1 MAYNAEARK
10 KMKSMLLAKL
20 AEAMRQTQAKFA
32 AVARLENKR
41 QRQTIRRS
49 KKTREIMRKNKAEGA
64 KNIKD
69 AVTAQQRALSTLAQ
83 ATNER
88 IKSTNKHIAINAA
101 QIKENAKKARKDLDN
116 AMDRFDKKMANVSEE
131 AQKGR
136 SKLAAQA
143 AAQDKKFRE
152 YANNRIKAITAKT
165 AAQFHKVRDTMAK
178 DRAAADAAL
187 SHTSARMDAALNAA
201 AALQDKR
208 FAQTVSDIA
217 EAKKEAND
225 RVEKFRTGF
234 KTDILHLSGVVEEQS
249 NKLNSRVT
257 QLAATVESNKAE
269 QAHLNAQVD
278 AELKRMVKV
287 GNDRYDEHL
296 KKDSELKSLMAK
308 NKEANEKAMDDMSQK
323 FYAQL
328 ADIKAQMKKDRA
340 HAEHSLST
348 NTGALFKTLAD
359 NQQAQD
365 AVNKELT
372 EATRRAKLDA
382 EAALKEAKE
391 GFTSKVAKLHE
402 VVKDNEK
409 KHNSKVEELTG
420 VVSANAIKDAEG
432 RAELKKISE
441 FNKNQMKK
449 AVADAVHAGEQRAL
463 QIEKKMKDI
472 NAKTRASMNN
482 RITSEISTLSKSI
495 HSQISELNLQTKEA
509 RAQMKEEIQFAL
521 TSAAKFAKEDLKK
534 AIAWS
539 EGEFSNLNSEKKL
552 SEGERAKMT
561 EQVAADKANII
572 AHVND
577 AVAAQN
583 AALLALK
590 QETNHEIK
598 KTNKALDAQAEIMIS
613 NAESVREEMKA
624 NTAAIVASLE
634 AARKAADEQLASVN
648 TASEARYN
656 EVVKAVEDGIDS
668 AMKHADE
675 KFSEAYIQMATN
687 RKHFGEE
694 LASGYDKLNDS
705 IAKLA
710 ALEDERFSKTVKD
723 ISSARK
729 EASDQV
735 AAARK
740 HMKSA
745 IVATTA
751 TAKQTESRII
761 GSIQEVSA
769 MVVSDKAAQIRI
781 NESVDGELKR
791 ILEKSNDYET
801 KNVAARGII
810 RKIMDENKQ
819 AAAQEVQELA
829 KEAEADL
836 KKLRSQQA
844 SNLLQFKQD
853 LTGATE
859 SVYEKLAKDDKAQQA
874 ALSGLKGNLAEATAT
889 TKKSLEDA
897 KDVFN
902 SRVITL
908 ENAITANAKHFEDGL
923 THLTGVTMD
932 WKEAAESDRAN
943 IRMMRDGMVADL
955 NKNIAR
961 AIQLGEAKIKAVE
974 EEANLNIATERKSL
988 LTTISS
994 SVENMADNVF
1004 KVTQE
1009 NRQKIADNYLSL
1021 KAYAATAA
1029 DKIADYLQKG
1039 KGRNLSSVG
1048 DLLNT
1053 VAGLSDVKTA
1063 PAEGMGFGGDTL
1075 PMIFSGK
1082 TVKVDGAVS
1091 KINGLVDE
1099 YIATLGQVK
1108 ERWPLGLGKYL
1119 LAKLE
1124 IAMSKAGALEVDK
1137 IEGKSGNYVFMNA
1150 HAVGLSSKLSDFEG
1164 LAVRMAG
1171 YESTLAKMT
1180 GHLSGKK
1187 TAGEATTNVP
1197 PPEWQGN

>member
-1 MAYNAEARK
+1 M
-10 KMKSMLLAKL
+10 
-20 AEAMRQTQAKFA
+20 
-32 AVARLENKR
+32 
-41 QRQTIRRS
+41 
-49 KKTREIMRKNKAEGA
+49 G
-64 KNIKD
+64 
-69 AVTAQQRALSTLAQ
+69 
-83 ATNER
+83 
-88 IKSTNKHIAINAA
+88 
-101 QIKENAKKARKDLDN
+101 
-116 AMDRFDKKMANVSEE
+116 
-131 AQKGR
+131 
-136 SKLAAQA
+136 
-143 AAQDKKFRE
+143 
-152 YANNRIKAITAKT
+152 
-165 AAQFHKVRDTMAK
+165 
-178 DRAAADAAL
+178 
-187 SHTSARMDAALNAA
+187 
-201 AALQDKR
+201 
-208 FAQTVSDIA
+208 
-217 EAKKEAND
+217 
-225 RVEKFRTGF
+225 
-234 KTDILHLSGVVEEQS
+234 
-249 NKLNSRVT
+249 T
-257 QLAATVESNKAE
+257 QLAGVVKSNREE
-269 QAHLNAQVD
+269 QAHLNAQVN
-278 AELKRMVKV
+278 AELKRMVKT
-287 GNDRYDEHL
+287 GNDRYAEHL
-296 KKDSELKSLMAK
+296 KKDKELHALMKK
-308 NKEANEKAMDDMSQK
+308 NKEDTENQMAKMAASFYSQIG
-323 FYAQL
+323 A
-328 ADIKAQMKKDRA
+328 IKKQMKKDRA
-340 HAEHSLST
+340 HAEKALSSST
-348 NTGALFKTLAD
+348 DALYKTLKD
-359 NQQAQD
+359 NQAAQD
-365 AVNKELT
+365 AENKKISA
-372 EATRRAKLDA
+372 ATHQAKLNA
-382 EAALKEAKE
+382 AAALREAKG
-391 GFTSKVAKLHE
+391 GFAAKLGALTST
-402 VVKDNEK
+402 VKANEQKHEK
-409 KHNSKVEELTG
+409 KLAHLTG
-420 VVSANAIKDAEG
+420 VVAENAIKDAKG

-449 AVADAVHAGEQRAL
+449 AVADAVHQGEQRAL

-472 NAKTRASMNN
+472 NAKTRAAMNN
-482 RITSEISTLSKSI
+482 RITTEISTLSKSI

-539 EGEFSNLNSEKKL
+539 EGEFSKLNANLAAEKKL

-572 AHVND
+572 SHVND

-598 KTNKALDAQAEIMIS
+598 KTNKALDAHAEIMIQ
-613 NAESVREEMKA
+613 NAEAVREEMKA

-648 TASEARYN
+648 AASEARYN
-656 EVVKAVEDGIDS
+656 EVVKAVEDGVDS
-668 AMKHADE
+668 AMKAADE

-723 ISSARK
+723 ISAARK

-740 HMKSA
+740 HMKSS

-781 NESVDGELKR
+781 NEAVDGELKR
-791 ILEKSNDYET
+791 LLEKSNDYET

-819 AAAQEVQELA
+819 AAAQEVEELA
-829 KEAEADL
+829 KEAQADL

-844 SNLLQFKQD
+844 GTLLQFKQD
-853 LTGATE
+853 LTSATE
-859 SVYEKLAKDDKAQQA
+859 SVYEKLAKDNKAQQA
-874 ALSGLKGNLAEATAT
+874 ALSGLKGDLAEATAT
-889 TKKSLEDA
+889 TKKSLADA
-897 KDVFN
+897 KDVFS

-908 ENAITANAKHFEDGL
+908 ENAITANAKHFEEGL
-923 THLTGVTMD
+923 THLTGVTMN
-932 WKEAAESDRAN
+932 WKEAAQSDREN

-974 EEANLNIATERKSL
+974 EEANLNIATERKTL

-994 SVENMADNVF
+994 HVENMADNVF

-1029 DKIADYLQKG
+1029 DKIVDYLQKG

-1053 VAGLSDVKTA
+1053 VAGMSDVKTA

-1099 YIATLGQVK
+1099 YISTLGQVK

-1124 IAMSKAGALEVDK
+1124 IAMAKAGALEVDK

-1187 TAGEATTNVP
+1187 TAGEATTSVP

>member
-1 MAYNAEARK
+1 MD
-10 KMKSMLLAKL
+10 LA
-20 AEAMRQTQAKFA
+20 AAMRKTQKEFA
-32 AVARLENKR
+32 DAAALENQRWRKNNRRFKR
-41 QRQTIRRS
+41 
-49 KKTREIMRKNKAEGA
+49 TREIMKRNKKQAA
-64 KNIKD
+64 RDLK
-69 AVTAQQRALSTLAQ
+69 AATAAQQRALATLAAQ
-83 ATNER
+83 TNAK
-88 IKSTNKHIAINAA
+88 IKKTNKHIAENSA
-101 QIKENAKKARKDLDN
+101 QIKENAKKARGGLDN
-116 AMDRFDKKMANVSEE
+116 AMDAFNNKMANVEEE
-131 AQKGR
+131 AKKGR

-143 AAQDKKFRE
+143 AAQDKKFRLD
-152 YANNRIKAITAKT
+152 ANNKIKAMTAKISAEF
-165 AAQFHKVRDTMAK
+165 AATRKTMAD
-178 DRAAADAAL
+178 DRAHADAQLAHTTARMNAAL
-187 SHTSARMDAALNAA
+187 SAQT
-201 AALQDKR
+201 ALQDKR
-208 FAQTVSDIA
+208 FSQTVADIA
-217 EAKKEAND
+217 EAKKEASD
-225 RVEKFRTGF
+225 RVEGF
-234 KTDILHLSGVVEEQS
+234 KTSFNADIMALSEKCEQQTKKLNHRQNALAAVVTS
-249 NKLNSRVT
+249 NKN
-257 QLAATVESNKAE
+257 E
-269 QAHLNAQVD
+269 QAVINNKVN
-278 AELKRMVKV
+278 AELARMVKV
-287 GNDRYDEHL
+287 GNDRYAEHL
-296 KKDSELKSLMAK
+296 KKDAELKALMAA
-308 NKEANEKAMDDMSQK
+308 NKADIEKQMVDMKDQFFGSLNK
-323 FYAQL
+323 
-328 ADIKAQMKKDRA
+328 IKAQMKKDRE
-340 HAEHSLST
+340 HAETSLAT
-348 NTGALFKTLAD
+348 ATGALFKTLAD
-359 NQQAQD
+359 NHQAQE

-420 VVSANAIKDAEG
+420 VVAANAIKDAEG

-449 AVADAVHAGEQRAL
+449 AVADVVHAGEQRAL

-539 EGEFSNLNSEKKL
+539 EGEFSKLNANLAAEKKP

-561 EQVAADKANII
+561 ETVAADKADII

-598 KTNKALDAQAEIMIS
+598 KTNKALDAHAEIMIS
-613 NAESVREEMKA
+613 NAKAVREEMKA

-648 TASEARYN
+648 TDSEARYN
-656 EVVKAVEDGIDS
+656 EVVKAVEDGVDS
-668 AMKHADE
+668 AMKAADE

-723 ISSARK
+723 ISAARK
-729 EASDQV
+729 EASEQV

-781 NESVDGELKR
+781 NEAVDGELKR

-819 AAAQEVQELA
+819 AAAQETAELA
-829 KEAEADL
+829 KETRADL
-836 KKLRSQQA
+836 KKLRSEQA
-844 SNLLQFKQD
+844 GTLLQFKQD
-853 LTGATE
+853 LSASTE
-859 SVYEKLAKDDKAQQA
+859 AVYEKLAKDNAAQQA
-874 ALSGLKGNLAEATAT
+874 ALEGMKGDLATATAT
-889 TKKSLEDA
+889 TAKALADA
-897 KDVFN
+897 KDVYT
-902 SRVITL
+902 SRTITL
-908 ENAITANAKHFEDGL
+908 ENAITANAKHFERGL
-923 THLTGVTMD
+923 THLTGVAMHF
-932 WKEAAESDRAN
+932 KEAAAEDREN
-943 IRMMRDGMVADL
+943 IRMMRDSMVADL

-974 EEANLNIATERKSL
+974 EDTNLNIATERKAL

-1004 KVTQE
+1004 KVSQE

-1029 DKIADYLQKG
+1029 DLIADYLQKG

-1048 DLLNT
+1048 DLLQT

-1063 PAEGMGFGGDTL
+1063 PAEGMGFGGAPL

-1124 IAMSKAGALEVDK
+1124 IAMAKAGALEVDK

>member
-1 MAYNAEARK
+1 M
-10 KMKSMLLAKL
+10 
-20 AEAMRQTQAKFA
+20 
-32 AVARLENKR
+32 
-41 QRQTIRRS
+41 
-49 KKTREIMRKNKAEGA
+49 G
-64 KNIKD
+64 
-69 AVTAQQRALSTLAQ
+69 
-83 ATNER
+83 
-88 IKSTNKHIAINAA
+88 
-101 QIKENAKKARKDLDN
+101 
-116 AMDRFDKKMANVSEE
+116 
-131 AQKGR
+131 
-136 SKLAAQA
+136 
-143 AAQDKKFRE
+143 
-152 YANNRIKAITAKT
+152 
-165 AAQFHKVRDTMAK
+165 
-178 DRAAADAAL
+178 
-187 SHTSARMDAALNAA
+187 
-201 AALQDKR
+201 
-208 FAQTVSDIA
+208 
-217 EAKKEAND
+217 
-225 RVEKFRTGF
+225 
-234 KTDILHLSGVVEEQS
+234 
-249 NKLNSRVT
+249 
-257 QLAATVESNKAE
+257 
-269 QAHLNAQVD
+269 
-278 AELKRMVKV
+278 
-287 GNDRYDEHL
+287 
-296 KKDSELKSLMAK
+296 
-308 NKEANEKAMDDMSQK
+308 
-323 FYAQL
+323 
-328 ADIKAQMKKDRA
+328 
-340 HAEHSLST
+340 
-348 NTGALFKTLAD
+348 
-359 NQQAQD
+359 
-365 AVNKELT
+365 
-372 EATRRAKLDA
+372 
-382 EAALKEAKE
+382 
-391 GFTSKVAKLHE
+391 
-402 VVKDNEK
+402 
-409 KHNSKVEELTG
+409 
-420 VVSANAIKDAEG
+420 
-432 RAELKKISE
+432 
-441 FNKNQMKK
+441 
-449 AVADAVHAGEQRAL
+449 
-463 QIEKKMKDI
+463 
-472 NAKTRASMNN
+472 
-482 RITSEISTLSKSI
+482 
-495 HSQISELNLQTKEA
+495 KEA

-539 EGEFSNLNSEKKL
+539 EGEFSKLNSNLASEKKL

-598 KTNKALDAQAEIMIS
+598 KTNKALDAQAEIMIE

-634 AARKAADEQLASVN
+634 AARKAADE
-648 TASEARYN
+648 
-656 EVVKAVEDGIDS
+656 
-668 AMKHADE
+668 
-675 KFSEAYIQMATN
+675 KFSQAYITMATN

-723 ISSARK
+723 IASARK

-844 SNLLQFKQD
+844 G
-853 LTGATE
+853 TGATE

-988 LTTISS
+988 LTTISA

-1029 DKIADYLQKG
+1029 DKIVDYLEKG

-1048 DLLNT
+1048 DLLQT

-1082 TVKVDGAVS
+1082 TVKVDGAIS

-1171 YESTLAKMT
+1171 YESTLAKM
-1180 GHLSGKK
+1180 
-1187 TAGEATTNVP
+1187 
-1197 PPEWQGN
+1197 

>member
-1 MAYNAEARK
+1 M
-10 KMKSMLLAKL
+10 
-20 AEAMRQTQAKFA
+20 
-32 AVARLENKR
+32 
-41 QRQTIRRS
+41 
-49 KKTREIMRKNKAEGA
+49 G
-64 KNIKD
+64 
-69 AVTAQQRALSTLAQ
+69 
-83 ATNER
+83 
-88 IKSTNKHIAINAA
+88 
-101 QIKENAKKARKDLDN
+101 
-116 AMDRFDKKMANVSEE
+116 
-131 AQKGR
+131 
-136 SKLAAQA
+136 SKLN
-143 AAQDKKFRE
+143 
-152 YANNRIKAITAKT
+152 AN
-165 AAQFHKVRDTMAK
+165 
-178 DRAAADAAL
+178 
-187 SHTSARMDAALNAA
+187 
-201 AALQDKR
+201 
-208 FAQTVSDIA
+208 
-217 EAKKEAND
+217 
-225 RVEKFRTGF
+225 
-234 KTDILHLSGVVEEQS
+234 
-249 NKLNSRVT
+249 
-257 QLAATVESNKAE
+257 LAA
-269 QAHLNAQVD
+269 
-278 AELKRMVKV
+278 
-287 GNDRYDEHL
+287 
-296 KKDSELKSLMAK
+296 
-308 NKEANEKAMDDMSQK
+308 
-323 FYAQL
+323 
-328 ADIKAQMKKDRA
+328 
-340 HAEHSLST
+340 
-348 NTGALFKTLAD
+348 
-359 NQQAQD
+359 
-365 AVNKELT
+365 
-372 EATRRAKLDA
+372 
-382 EAALKEAKE
+382 
-391 GFTSKVAKLHE
+391 
-402 VVKDNEK
+402 
-409 KHNSKVEELTG
+409 
-420 VVSANAIKDAEG
+420 
-432 RAELKKISE
+432 
-441 FNKNQMKK
+441 
-449 AVADAVHAGEQRAL
+449 
-463 QIEKKMKDI
+463 
-472 NAKTRASMNN
+472 
-482 RITSEISTLSKSI
+482 
-495 HSQISELNLQTKEA
+495 
-509 RAQMKEEIQFAL
+509 
-521 TSAAKFAKEDLKK
+521 
-534 AIAWS
+534 
-539 EGEFSNLNSEKKL
+539 EKKL

-598 KTNKALDAQAEIMIS
+598 KTNKALDAHAEIMIS
-613 NAESVREEMKA
+613 NAKAVREEMKA

-634 AARKAADEQLASVN
+634 AARKA
-648 TASEARYN
+648 
-656 EVVKAVEDGIDS
+656 
-668 AMKHADE
+668 ADE

-723 ISSARK
+723 ISAARK
-729 EASDQV
+729 EASEQV

-781 NESVDGELKR
+781 NEAVDGELKR
-791 ILEKSNDYET
+791 LLEKSNDYET

-819 AAAQEVQELA
+819 AAAQEVEELA
-829 KEAEADL
+829 KEAQADL

-844 SNLLQFKQD
+844 GTLLQFKQD
-853 LTGATE
+853 LTSATE
-859 SVYEKLAKDDKAQQA
+859 SVYEKLAKDNKAQKA

-889 TKKSLEDA
+889 TQKSLADA
-897 KDVFN
+897 KDVFSTRMN
-902 SRVITL
+902 TL

-923 THLTGVTMD
+923 THLTGVTMN

-1029 DKIADYLQKG
+1029 DKIVDYLEKG

-1048 DLLNT
+1048 DLLQT
-1053 VAGLSDVKTA
+1053 VAGLSEVKTA
-1063 PAEGMGFGGDTL
+1063 PAEGMGFCGDTL

-1082 TVKVDGAVS
+1082 TVKVDGSIS

-1124 IAMSKAGALEVDK
+1124 IAMAKAGALEVDK

>member
-1 MAYNAEARK
+1 M
-10 KMKSMLLAKL
+10 
-20 AEAMRQTQAKFA
+20 
-32 AVARLENKR
+32 
-41 QRQTIRRS
+41 
-49 KKTREIMRKNKAEGA
+49 G
-64 KNIKD
+64 
-69 AVTAQQRALSTLAQ
+69 
-83 ATNER
+83 
-88 IKSTNKHIAINAA
+88 
-101 QIKENAKKARKDLDN
+101 
-116 AMDRFDKKMANVSEE
+116 
-131 AQKGR
+131 
-136 SKLAAQA
+136 
-143 AAQDKKFRE
+143 
-152 YANNRIKAITAKT
+152 
-165 AAQFHKVRDTMAK
+165 
-178 DRAAADAAL
+178 
-187 SHTSARMDAALNAA
+187 
-201 AALQDKR
+201 
-208 FAQTVSDIA
+208 
-217 EAKKEAND
+217 
-225 RVEKFRTGF
+225 
-234 KTDILHLSGVVEEQS
+234 
-249 NKLNSRVT
+249 
-257 QLAATVESNKAE
+257 
-269 QAHLNAQVD
+269 
-278 AELKRMVKV
+278 
-287 GNDRYDEHL
+287 
-296 KKDSELKSLMAK
+296 
-308 NKEANEKAMDDMSQK
+308 
-323 FYAQL
+323 
-328 ADIKAQMKKDRA
+328 
-340 HAEHSLST
+340 
-348 NTGALFKTLAD
+348 
-359 NQQAQD
+359 
-365 AVNKELT
+365 
-372 EATRRAKLDA
+372 
-382 EAALKEAKE
+382 
-391 GFTSKVAKLHE
+391 
-402 VVKDNEK
+402 
-409 KHNSKVEELTG
+409 
-420 VVSANAIKDAEG
+420 
-432 RAELKKISE
+432 
-441 FNKNQMKK
+441 
-449 AVADAVHAGEQRAL
+449 
-463 QIEKKMKDI
+463 
-472 NAKTRASMNN
+472 
-482 RITSEISTLSKSI
+482 
-495 HSQISELNLQTKEA
+495 
-509 RAQMKEEIQFAL
+509 
-521 TSAAKFAKEDLKK
+521 
-534 AIAWS
+534 
-539 EGEFSNLNSEKKL
+539 

-561 EQVAADKANII
+561 ETVAADKANII

-598 KTNKALDAQAEIMIS
+598 KTNKALDAHAEIMIS
-613 NAESVREEMKA
+613 NAKAVHEEMKA

-656 EVVKAVEDGIDS
+656 EVVKAVEDGVDS
-668 AMKHADE
+668 AMKAADE

-710 ALEDERFSKTVKD
+710 ALEDQRFSKTVKD
-723 ISSARK
+723 ISAARK
-729 EASDQV
+729 EASEQV

-781 NESVDGELKR
+781 NEAVDGELKR
-791 ILEKSNDYET
+791 LLEKSNDYET

-819 AAAQEVQELA
+819 AAAQEVEELA
-829 KEAEADL
+829 KEAQADL

-844 SNLLQFKQD
+844 GTLLQFKQD
-853 LTGATE
+853 LTSATE
-859 SVYEKLAKDDKAQQA
+859 SVYEKLAKDNKAQQA

-889 TKKSLEDA
+889 TQKSLADA
-897 KDVFN
+897 KDVFS

-923 THLTGVTMD
+923 THLTGVTMN

-1029 DKIADYLQKG
+1029 DKIVDYLEKG

-1048 DLLNT
+1048 DLLQT
-1053 VAGLSDVKTA
+1053 VAGMSDVKTA

-1082 TVKVDGAVS
+1082 TVKVDGSIS

-1099 YIATLGQVK
+1099 YIATLG
-1108 ERWPLGLGKYL
+1108 LGKYL

-1124 IAMSKAGALEVDK
+1124 IAMAKAGALEVDK

>member
-1 MAYNAEARK
+1 M
-10 KMKSMLLAKL
+10 
-20 AEAMRQTQAKFA
+20 
-32 AVARLENKR
+32 
-41 QRQTIRRS
+41 
-49 KKTREIMRKNKAEGA
+49 G
-64 KNIKD
+64 
-69 AVTAQQRALSTLAQ
+69 
-83 ATNER
+83 
-88 IKSTNKHIAINAA
+88 
-101 QIKENAKKARKDLDN
+101 
-116 AMDRFDKKMANVSEE
+116 
-131 AQKGR
+131 
-136 SKLAAQA
+136 
-143 AAQDKKFRE
+143 
-152 YANNRIKAITAKT
+152 
-165 AAQFHKVRDTMAK
+165 
-178 DRAAADAAL
+178 
-187 SHTSARMDAALNAA
+187 
-201 AALQDKR
+201 
-208 FAQTVSDIA
+208 
-217 EAKKEAND
+217 
-225 RVEKFRTGF
+225 
-234 KTDILHLSGVVEEQS
+234 
-249 NKLNSRVT
+249 
-257 QLAATVESNKAE
+257 
-269 QAHLNAQVD
+269 
-278 AELKRMVKV
+278 
-287 GNDRYDEHL
+287 
-296 KKDSELKSLMAK
+296 
-308 NKEANEKAMDDMSQK
+308 
-323 FYAQL
+323 
-328 ADIKAQMKKDRA
+328 
-340 HAEHSLST
+340 
-348 NTGALFKTLAD
+348 
-359 NQQAQD
+359 
-365 AVNKELT
+365 
-372 EATRRAKLDA
+372 
-382 EAALKEAKE
+382 
-391 GFTSKVAKLHE
+391 
-402 VVKDNEK
+402 
-409 KHNSKVEELTG
+409 
-420 VVSANAIKDAEG
+420 
-432 RAELKKISE
+432 
-441 FNKNQMKK
+441 
-449 AVADAVHAGEQRAL
+449 
-463 QIEKKMKDI
+463 
-472 NAKTRASMNN
+472 
-482 RITSEISTLSKSI
+482 
-495 HSQISELNLQTKEA
+495 
-509 RAQMKEEIQFAL
+509 
-521 TSAAKFAKEDLKK
+521 
-534 AIAWS
+534 
-539 EGEFSNLNSEKKL
+539 
-552 SEGERAKMT
+552 
-561 EQVAADKANII
+561 
-572 AHVND
+572 
-577 AVAAQN
+577 
-583 AALLALK
+583 
-590 QETNHEIK
+590 
-598 KTNKALDAQAEIMIS
+598 TNKALDAQAEIMIE

-648 TASEARYN
+648 AASEARYN
-656 EVVKAVEDGIDS
+656 EVVKAVEDGVDS
-668 AMKHADE
+668 AMKAADE
-675 KFSEAYIQMATN
+675 KFSQAYITMATN

-723 ISSARK
+723 IASARK

-819 AAAQEVQELA
+819 AVA
-829 KEAEADL
+829 KEAQADL

-844 SNLLQFKQD
+844 GTLLQFRQD

-908 ENAITANAKHFEDGL
+908 ENSITANAKHFEDGL

-988 LTTISS
+988 LTTTSA

-1029 DKIADYLQKG
+1029 DKIVDYLEKG

-1048 DLLNT
+1048 DLLQT

-1082 TVKVDGAVS
+1082 TVKVDGAIS

-1171 YESTLAKMT
+1171 YESTLAKM
-1180 GHLSGKK
+1180 
-1187 TAGEATTNVP
+1187 
-1197 PPEWQGN
+1197 